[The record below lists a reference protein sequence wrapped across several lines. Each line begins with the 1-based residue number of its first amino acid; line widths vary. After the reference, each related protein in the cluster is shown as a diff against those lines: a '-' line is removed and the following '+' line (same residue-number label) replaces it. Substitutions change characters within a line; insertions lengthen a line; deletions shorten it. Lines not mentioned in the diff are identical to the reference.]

1 MNFRRQRREKLEI
14 SITPMIDVV
23 FLLLIFFM
31 VTTTFNRHTE
41 LQIQLPEAEGQEQ
54 QRKEIIEIGIDAK
67 GQYYV
72 NQHQVVNQK
81 LETLKKAILK
91 AAGDAK
97 KLPLVIAADANTP
110 HQYVISVLDVA
121 KQLEFVHITFATE
134 SAPTLQQ

>member
-14 SITPMIDVV
+14 SITPMIDIV

-31 VTTTFNRHTE
+31 VTTTFNRQTE

-54 QRKEIIEIGIDAK
+54 KRKDVIEIAIDAK

-81 LETLKKAILK
+81 LETLKKAILQ
-91 AAGDAK
+91 AAGNTK
-97 KLPLVIAADANTP
+97 KLPLVIAADENTP

-121 KQLEFVHITFATE
+121 KQLQFIHITFATE
-134 SAPTLQQ
+134 TSQGSE

>member
-41 LQIQLPEAEGQEQ
+41 LKIQLPEAEGQEQ

-91 AAGDAK
+91 AAGASK

-134 SAPTLQQ
+134 SAPTLKQ

>member
-14 SITPMIDVV
+14 SMTPMIDIV

-31 VTTTFNRHTE
+31 VTTTFNRQTE

-54 QRKEIIEIGIDAK
+54 QRKDVIEIEIDAK

-72 NQHQVVNQK
+72 NQHQVINQK
-81 LETLKKAILK
+81 LETLKKAILQ
-91 AAGDAK
+91 AAGDSK

-121 KQLEFVHITFATE
+121 KQLQFVHITFATE
-134 SAPTLQQ
+134 SSPTLE